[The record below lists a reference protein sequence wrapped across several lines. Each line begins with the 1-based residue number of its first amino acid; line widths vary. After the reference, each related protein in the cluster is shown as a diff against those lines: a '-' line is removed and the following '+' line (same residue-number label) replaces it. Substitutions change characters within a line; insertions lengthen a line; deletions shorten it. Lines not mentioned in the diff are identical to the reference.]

1 MRIRGF
7 SFLFFCL
14 IISITSIAQNRTSVQ
29 SIKDFSIFFE
39 QGDFVK
45 AEKCLLNVLEF
56 DDSLSDRSKVAVYN
70 NLGVI
75 NNKLGRYDKSLHY
88 YSLAERSIVNR
99 SLYSEELGD
108 VYINKARVY
117 GIIRDY
123 NKSIDYLNQGLK
135 LYRGSNKNSS
145 IYFKVSSV
153 YLNLGLTLYE
163 NKNFKEA
170 LIYLFK
176 SLDIKVT
183 YGLKEKEYV
192 YLNIAKVY
200 VETKEYSKAEKCF
213 KESIY
218 WFEKE
223 YGSNYYRITSALFDY
238 GIFLHSLGR
247 NQEAYKIY
255 QKALAICLKNYGAK
269 HPFVSLAYKHLG
281 DYFYNESNYREAL
294 QYYQKSLIA
303 VVNDFNDTC
312 IFSNPSISSAIFN
325 YRLLD
330 NLKSKAQALR
340 ILALQQPKANQ
351 LKVMEHSYETI
362 NLALQLIERIR
373 NDYASYDSKL
383 YLAEN
388 EKATYLSAIEISKE
402 IYTLTGDSRCIEQ
415 MYSISTLSKSRV
427 LSDEVNENE
436 ILYSK
441 SSSDSILIQR
451 NSLRMQIS
459 SYNKLIQDE
468 SQKAKP
474 DSLKIEFWN
483 DKLFELNRSND
494 TLYDKIKTFST
505 QYRDLASITE
515 PINLKDLQANLNRSE
530 TVVEYFISH
539 NYSQGRRDLYIFT
552 ITKDRIRFKSL
563 PVDTM
568 FAYNV
573 NVIKQGAVKPD
584 FSSSSKAYHRYL
596 VALSYMYNTL
606 IKPIKN
612 DLAGTK
618 IIVVPD
624 EEIAYLPFDAF
635 VQDLPNNPSV
645 RFDGLNYLLRNYSI
659 SYAYSSSLVFSKK
672 KVNTSKVVAFL
683 PDYASNATKSKLIG
697 AKNEVIS
704 ISRGFSSI
712 NYTYGIATESNF
724 KHLCLNPA
732 IFHLAMHSSTDTV
745 NSKFS
750 YLIFDSIQDSV
761 EDGKLYSFEISMRK
775 ILSPLVVLSACN
787 TGTGDLYHGEGIMSL
802 SRSFF
807 LAGVPS
813 VVNTLW
819 DVNDEASSPIIS
831 SFYHNLSKGMDKDEA
846 MRLAKLNYLKN
857 STPTYANPYYWAA
870 YQVMGDK
877 SPVKRDVRVYFF
889 IAGVFLIYLFG
900 LFYFRRRRL
909 S

>member
-1 MRIRGF
+1 MRISGF

-29 SIKDFSIFFE
+29 SINDFTFFFE

-45 AEKCLLNVLEF
+45 AEKCLLNVLESE
-56 DDSLSDRSKVAVYN
+56 DSLLDRSKVAICN

-88 YSLAERSIVNR
+88 YSLAEKLIDNR

-123 NKSIDYLNQGLK
+123 NKSIDYLNQSLK
-135 LYRGSNKNSS
+135 LYRSLNKNNSN
-145 IYFKVSSV
+145 YFKVSSA

-163 NKNFKEA
+163 NRNFKDA

-176 SLDIKVT
+176 SLDLKNA
-183 YGLKEKEYV
+183 YGLTEKELP

-213 KESIY
+213 KQSIY

-238 GIFLHSLGR
+238 GLFLNSIGR
-247 NQEAYKIY
+247 NQEALNIY
-255 QKALAICLKNYGAK
+255 QKALAISFQNYGAK

-281 DYFYNESNYREAL
+281 DYFYNESNYGEAL

-330 NLKSKAQALR
+330 NLKSKSQALKMF
-340 ILALQQPKANQ
+340 ALQQQKTNQ

-373 NDYASYDSKL
+373 NNYTSYDSKL

-402 IYTLTGDSRCIEQ
+402 IYTLTNDPVYIEK

-441 SSSDSILIQR
+441 SSPDSILIQR
-451 NSLRMQIS
+451 NYLRMQIS

-494 TLYDKIKTFST
+494 TLYDKIKTVST

-515 PINLKDLQANLNRSE
+515 PVNLKDLQANLNRNE
-530 TVVEYFISH
+530 TVVEYFIPH
-539 NYSQGRRDLYIFT
+539 NYSQGWRDLYIFT
-552 ITKDRIRFKSL
+552 ITRDRLRFKSL
-563 PVDTM
+563 QVDTM

-573 NVIKQGAVKPD
+573 NIIKQSAVKSNFINSP
-584 FSSSSKAYHRYL
+584 KAYRSYL
-596 VALSYMYNTL
+596 IALSYMYNTL

-618 IIVVPD
+618 IIVIPD

-635 VQDLPNNPSV
+635 VQDLPTNPSV

-697 AKNEVIS
+697 AKNEVVS
-704 ISRGFSSI
+704 ISRGFTSI
-712 NYTYGIATESNF
+712 NYTNGFATESNF
-724 KHLCLNPA
+724 KHLCLKPA
-732 IFHLAMHSSTDTV
+732 VLHLAMHSSTDTV
-745 NSKFS
+745 NSKYS

-761 EDGKLYSFEISMRK
+761 EDGRLYSYEISMSK
-775 ILSPLVVLSACN
+775 ISSPMVVLSACN

-877 SPVKRDVRVYFF
+877 SPVKRNVKVYIS
-889 IAGVFLIYLFG
+889 IAGVFLISFFC